1 MVHFPMDMCHIKKK
15 TKNVQWSILV
25 LCARV
30 LVCVLTAAMLAP
42 LLAFVI
48 LNPDFLISAA
58 MTALLPDHLIHT
70 SNHSEAVNETSMDQ
84 YQGALLTTVQLD
96 IKQGRPYMVLLKEHE
111 DVRWTTVN
119 AHEERIAKR
128 DVVAKYSPLA
138 DHRQYVYDEGD
149 VKSSGRTV
157 GKLPRI
163 LQRVGMKLKA
173 LWRSLGFQKP
183 MVTRI
188 LSADSLTAE
197 HRRVKRHKQTSA
209 GDDSHSQAHGLL
221 ADGGGPQGAFD
232 AYRGNL
238 TRDGVIPHFLTDA
251 PKQLINVDY
260 GYGRKIR
267 MGNFF
272 VAQRLWLEPLNVS
285 FPMEEGNLYT
295 LLLTDITF
303 MFWQYWLVVNIVT
316 EDVYSGDELI
326 LYSGPFPTSG
336 RPHTLVFLLYSQGT
350 RVIDIA
356 QFKTETGYDLAT
368 RDPRVFVQEWNL
380 GEPIAINYFLT
391 DAVRD
396 DVRAMLINH
405 SEDKKRKKRREEILK
420 RRKTK
425 EPLLEAKG
433 DTEAELKQP
442 EEANGGHILELWW
455 PLLLMCFIDEY
466 WMYACVF
473 FTHTMVYYGALR

>member
-1 MVHFPMDMCHIKKK
+1 MVHFPMDMCHIKKT
-15 TKNVQWSILV
+15 TKNAQWSILV
-25 LCARV
+25 LCAHV
-30 LVCVLTAAMLAP
+30 PVCVLTAAMLAP
-42 LLAFVI
+42 LLAFVM
-48 LNPDFLISAA
+48 LNPDFIISAA
-58 MTALLPDHLIHT
+58 MTALLPDNLIHT

-96 IKQGRPYMVLLKEHE
+96 IKQGRPYMVLLLKEHE
-111 DVRWTTVN
+111 DVLWTTVN
-119 AHEERIAKR
+119 AHEERIAER
-128 DVVAKYSPLA
+128 DVVATYPTLA

-157 GKLPRI
+157 
-163 LQRVGMKLKA
+163 
-173 LWRSLGFQKP
+173 
-183 MVTRI
+183 
-188 LSADSLTAE
+188 DSLTAE
-197 HRRVKRHKQTSA
+197 HRRVKLHKQTSA

-221 ADGGGPQGAFD
+221 ANSGRPQGTFD

-251 PKQLINVDY
+251 PNQLINVDY

-368 RDPRVFVQEWNL
+368 RDPRVLVQEWNL

-405 SEDKKRKKRREEILK
+405 SENKKRKKRREDILK

-466 WMYACVF
+466 WMCVRVF
-473 FTHTMVYYGALR
+473 FTHTMVYYGAFR